1 MVTPAESG
9 HAQQVDT
16 VVHDTN
22 IRACIVLD
30 FCDRGV
36 VVVVQHTQ
44 DRQTVQSVQVWF
56 YRVWHLLAQCFLN
69 PFERIN
75 RCQRQATNDRTKQ

>member
-9 HAQQVDT
+9 HAQQVGI
-16 VVHDTN
+16 VVYDAN

-44 DRQTVQSVQVWF
+44 DRQTVQSVQV
-56 YRVWHLLAQCFLN
+56 
-69 PFERIN
+69 
-75 RCQRQATNDRTKQ
+75 